1 MIKIDDEG
9 LHKYKAEYLSKI
21 EKVLINRILNTNI
34 KSKYGGTLK
43 DLLLNNIEKLLIG
56 SMSDFDDLFNEILN
70 LYSLSY
76 DDYLM
81 FDFLYGTRISKKS
94 NLKAHLA
101 KSNSKNVKILQK
113 DIDLLLDMASRRKYM
128 EFNFTQYYCYFMDR
142 EDLKNIFDYEKLI
155 GRNLLRNE
163 ILTKIN
169 INVCP
174 YCGRQFITSYSKEN
188 ILKSTAALDHFYP
201 KSKYPFFALS
211 LFNFIPACNTCNSLM
226 KLSKDFYVNK
236 HLYPYEEGF
245 EKNAEFVIKGSKP
258 ITDYIRKDE
267 DTSIV
272 EDITI
277 DIKMNTNDPEK
288 VIKIKNNINTFMLKE
303 VYQIHGDV
311 VKDLLYRMQ
320 VYRPKYIEE
329 ISDLMELSK
338 EAVETLAFGKP
349 NEKDILGKLKADIL
363 NQYKD

>member
-9 LHKYKAEYLSKI
+9 LQKYKAEYLKEIKPKVI
-21 EKVLINRILNTNI
+21 EKILHTDI
-34 KSKYGGTLK
+34 KFKYEKKLK
-43 DLLLNNIEKLLIG
+43 TLLLKNMDTFLIG
-56 SMSDFDDLFNEILN
+56 SISDFNILFEEILN
-70 LYSLSY
+70 IYSLEY
-76 DDYLM
+76 DDYLL

-94 NLKAHLA
+94 NLKKHLL
-101 KSNSKNVKILQK
+101 KYNSGNVKILQK
-113 DIDLLLDMASRRKYM
+113 DIDLLLDMTSRRKYM
-128 EFNFTQYYCYFMDR
+128 ESKFTQYYCYFMDR

-245 EKNAEFVIKGSKP
+245 EKNAEFVIEGSKP

-267 DTSIV
+267 DTSIG

-277 DIKMNTNDPEK
+277 DIKMNTSDPEK

-303 VYQIHGDV
+303 VYQIHEDV
-311 VKDLLYRMQ
+311 VKDLLYRVQ
-320 VYRPKYIEE
+320 VYRPKHIEE
-329 ISDLMELSK
+329 ISDLMGLSK
-338 EAVETLAFGKP
+338 EVVETLAFGKP

-363 NQYKD
+363 DRYKD

>member
-1 MIKIDDEG
+1 M
-9 LHKYKAEYLSKI
+9 
-21 EKVLINRILNTNI
+21 
-34 KSKYGGTLK
+34 KS
-43 DLLLNNIEKLLIG
+43 
-56 SMSDFDDLFNEILN
+56 
-70 LYSLSY
+70 
-76 DDYLM
+76 
-81 FDFLYGTRISKKS
+81 
-94 NLKAHLA
+94 
-101 KSNSKNVKILQK
+101 
-113 DIDLLLDMASRRKYM
+113 
-128 EFNFTQYYCYFMDR
+128 NFTQFYCYFMDR
-142 EDLKNIFDYEKLI
+142 ENLKKIFDYEKLI
-155 GRNLLRNE
+155 GRTLIRNE

-169 INVCP
+169 INICP

-236 HLYPYEEGF
+236 HLYPYKEGF
-245 EKNAEFVIKGSKP
+245 EEDAKFIIEGRKL
-258 ITDYIRKDE
+258 ITDYIRKDK
-267 DTSIV
+267 DTNID

-277 DIKMNTNDPEK
+277 NIQMNTDNPEK
-288 VIKIKNNINTFMLKE
+288 VAKIENNINTFMLKE

-311 VKDLLYRMQ
+311 VKDLLYRLQ
-320 VYRPKYIEE
+320 VYRPQHIEE
-329 ISDLMELSK
+329 ISKLMKLSK